1 MHRTLLVL
9 APALLVSACVSN
21 APPPRLAP
29 QVQVGP
35 GQNRRPQ
42 RVLVLEASCGSVDY
56 RCPREYTD
64 TVDGIVR
71 GGMEFAGY
79 ALVEPDQ
86 LRNRTR
92 QREETHETE
101 RTTTASRTDTHVE
114 RTLDFDDNST
124 TVAQSE
130 TETTKSTV
138 HLDGPGFEDLTVAE
152 RRDVLREA
160 GADAV
165 LVVRVVVGATTGVW
179 APDQNVEVMVKLGV
193 DDGATMA
200 WASRCMASSNDFSNV
215 RSALE
220 NAARCAVSGATGR

>member
-1 MHRTLLVL
+1 MPRTILLAAL
-9 APALLVSACVSN
+9 PALLGACVSS
-21 APPPRLAP
+21 APPPALAP
-29 QVQVGP
+29 QVQLGP
-35 GQNRRPQ
+35 GQGTRPQ
-42 RVLVLEASCGSVDY
+42 RVLVLAASCGSVDY
-56 RCPREYTD
+56 RCPSEYTE

-86 LRNRTR
+86 LRNVTR

-101 RTTTASRTDTHVE
+101 RTSTASRTDSHVE
-114 RTLDFDDNST
+114 RPLDFDDNST
-124 TVAQSE
+124 TVARSE
-130 TETTKSTV
+130 TETTKSTI

-179 APDQNVEVMVKLGV
+179 APDQSVEVMVKLGV
-193 DDGATMA
+193 DEGATMA

-215 RSALE
+215 RAALE
-220 NAARCAVSGATGR
+220 NAARCAVWGATGR